1 MGITP
6 EALREATFRWAP
18 FSGRGYHPED
28 VDEFLERMA
37 AGIEILVQRVRE
49 ATEAAV
55 RAEQAS
61 VGEFD
66 LPDDD
71 DSMRRVMLASQTVA
85 DQALDEARDEAQRIL
100 ARAEEYARVLLEEAM
115 AATDRTRAGASAAA
129 EADLRR
135 LRTARDRLRI
145 QALALEH
152 DVLAAPLPRARPTWP
167 TCLHTV
173 EQHFQPPTH

>member
-6 EALREATFRWAP
+6 EALREASFRWAP
-18 FSGRGYHPED
+18 FRGYHPDD

-37 AGIEILVQRVRE
+37 AGIEVLVQRVRD

-55 RAEQAS
+55 RAEQARADEELS
-61 VGEFD
+61 

-71 DSMRRVMLASQTVA
+71 DAMRDLMLRSQTVA
-85 DQALDEARDEAQRIL
+85 DEALDKARDQARRVL

-115 AATDRTRAGASAAA
+115 AATDRTRAGASEAA
-129 EADLRR
+129 EVDLRR
-135 LRTARDRLRI
+135 LRTTRDRLRV

-152 DVLAAPLPRARPTWP
+152 DVITAPLPRARPDWP

-173 EQHFQPPTH
+173 EQQFQPPSH

>member
-6 EALREATFRWAP
+6 EALREASFRWAP
-18 FSGRGYHPED
+18 LRGYHPDD

-37 AGIEILVQRVRE
+37 AGIEILVQRVRD

-55 RAEQAS
+55 RAEQAHADD
-61 VGEFD
+61 EID

-71 DSMRRVMLASQTVA
+71 DSMRRMMLASQTVA
-85 DQALDEARDEAQRIL
+85 DEALDKARDQARQVL

-115 AATDRTRAGASAAA
+115 AATDRTRAGASEAA
-129 EADLRR
+129 EVDLRR
-135 LRTARDRLRI
+135 LRTARDRLRV
-145 QALALEH
+145 QALAVEH
-152 DVLAAPLPRARPTWP
+152 DVVTTPLPRARPHWP

-173 EQHFQPPTH
+173 EQQFQPPTH